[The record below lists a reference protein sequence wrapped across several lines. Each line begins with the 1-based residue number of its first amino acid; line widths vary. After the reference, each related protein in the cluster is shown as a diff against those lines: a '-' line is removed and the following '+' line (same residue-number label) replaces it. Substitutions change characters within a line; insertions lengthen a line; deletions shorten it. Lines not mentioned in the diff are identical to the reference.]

1 MVSFTDTPLEY
12 SETHR
17 LNYGEFGIA
26 VDKKWAINHG
36 ASKVLYIGKDTPVF
50 ASFKALFT
58 GLKPKLVRSGQKGID
73 DVVYQLVSTKK
84 EFSESLGYPFYA
96 DLLDLHEFMQT
107 DEDIAES
114 EWRIMRNHKLS
125 WSEGMTLNDVKIY
138 LLRCAK
144 KGVIPSLTIKPHH
157 VNFLVCPDSQVDE
170 LQASL
175 KDEWSKVV
183 IKAT

>member
-17 LNYGEFGIA
+17 LNYGEFGMT

-36 ASKVLYIGKDTPVF
+36 VSKVLYIGKDTPVF

-84 EFSESLGYPFYA
+84 NFLN
-96 DLLDLHEFMQT
+96 LLDAPFTPISTNSCKQM
-107 DEDIAES
+107 
-114 EWRIMRNHKLS
+114 
-125 WSEGMTLNDVKIY
+125 KI
-138 LLRCAK
+138 
-144 KGVIPSLTIKPHH
+144 
-157 VNFLVCPDSQVDE
+157 
-170 LQASL
+170 
-175 KDEWSKVV
+175 
-183 IKAT
+183 